1 MRDAWIRTRDLLLTM
16 LSHEATRHSD
26 LNLTYRICEWN
37 FNEECLIYIDDTI
50 NTVYIYEESSGY
62 VILSGMSTV

>member
-37 FNEECLIYIDDTI
+37 FNEDSATLFMDLVTNIIRTKK
-50 NTVYIYEESSGY
+50 VRKFLG
-62 VILSGMSTV
+62 